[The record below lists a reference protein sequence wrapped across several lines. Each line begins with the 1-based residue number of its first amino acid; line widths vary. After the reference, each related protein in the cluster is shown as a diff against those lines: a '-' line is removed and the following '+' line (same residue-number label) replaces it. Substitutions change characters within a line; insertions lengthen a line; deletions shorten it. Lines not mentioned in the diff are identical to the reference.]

1 MDIINLLHQLYS
13 EINNTYKKDY
23 VRDENSFYQY
33 VIEKKSFF
41 LSLLNSLDEEELIK
55 TLKVEDF
62 FKGNLTKKR
71 FSNFCDLIFK
81 ECIAIL
87 ESYYKGDIGYAYKK
101 LYALLKSRNKI
112 GKYWGDEYINSFSFE
127 FLKGEKCLYRMVDV
141 KIGEELNDCWHIHYE
156 KRSFASYSRYSL
168 SGIPCLYL
176 ADSENTARS
185 ECGNVQEGKQR
196 WVSCFRPRK
205 EKTLFFDLRIP
216 ANDEF
221 NRYNLIDLIIT
232 YPIRFL
238 CSVKVQK
245 TDGYYHEEYYFP
257 QLLFH
262 LFFMSDLTDL
272 HSSYKGFVYSSTA
285 NIGGEN
291 YVLPALYKQRKPLLN
306 GISPELE
313 KLFEA
318 SKPAVYND

>member
-1 MDIINLLHQLYS
+1 
-13 EINNTYKKDY
+13 
-23 VRDENSFYQY
+23 
-33 VIEKKSFF
+33 
-41 LSLLNSLDEEELIK
+41 
-55 TLKVEDF
+55 
-62 FKGNLTKKR
+62 
-71 FSNFCDLIFK
+71 
-81 ECIAIL
+81 
-87 ESYYKGDIGYAYKK
+87 
-101 LYALLKSRNKI
+101 
-112 GKYWGDEYINSFSFE
+112 
-127 FLKGEKCLYRMVDV
+127 MVDV

-221 NRYNLIDLIIT
+221 NRYNLINLIIT

-306 GISPELE
+306 GISPELK